1 MKLIFCGKKWGPNQ
15 WFYSC
20 KKSFKFFEK
29 LFFKKKKF
37 IPPYFCRYDLPNGVQ
52 KFLQNKWVLKYLSF
66 GDFKVLKIV
75 LHHKIINKN
84 RSTKSQENSA
94 HHFVDN
100 YLTNHIAKFLQDR
113 IKPWRVY
120 LNKHF
125 ISEQDFVLIGIHS
138 NQD

>member
-1 MKLIFCGKKWGPNQ
+1 MGKNEAQISG
-15 WFYSC
+15 FTVV
-20 KKSFKFFEK
+20 KKASSSSKNSFS
-29 LFFKKKKF
+29 KKKKF

>member
-1 MKLIFCGKKWGPNQ
+1 MWEKWGLNQ
-15 WFYSC
+15 WFCSC

-29 LFFKKKKF
+29 LFFKKKKK
-37 IPPYFCRYDLPNGVQ
+37 YSTL
-52 KFLQNKWVLKYLSF
+52 FLQIWSAKWCTEIFVNKWVLKYLSF
-66 GDFKVLKIV
+66 SDFKVLKIV
-75 LHHKIINKN
+75 LHHKIINKDW
-84 RSTKSQENSA
+84 STKSQENSA
-94 HHFVDN
+94 HHFVGN

-125 ISEQDFVLIGIHS
+125 ISEQDFFLIGIRS